1 MKYIFLLS
9 AFLIFLFSAFI
20 YFFPIFGAVVCP
32 PCFGFVEVEGGIYI
46 DASLN
51 ADLEKD
57 KILSNLDA
65 AHLLLREVYGEVEAP
80 LPAIFLC
87 VSKNCATYLGR
98 RGEKASSFG
107 HWAIVVYRD
116 GNNSGILAHEL
127 SHIEIGFRLG
137 FYNMSSVPIWF
148 DEGVAVVASQD
159 RTYLNVDPS
168 GRLSC
173 KEGVSGAVIADL
185 DEWWRRASIG
195 DVGIY
200 SAAACEVM
208 KWMDRRGN
216 EGSLVRLLD
225 LLRSGE
231 SFDVAFE

>member
-1 MKYIFLLS
+1 MKYILLLS
-9 AFLIFLFSAFI
+9 TFLIFIFSCFI

-32 PCFGFVEVEGGIYI
+32 TCFGFVEVESGIYI
-46 DASLN
+46 DASLD

-65 AHLLLREVYGEVEAP
+65 ARLLLREVYVEVEAP

-116 GNNSGILAHEL
+116 GNSPGILAHEL

-148 DEGVAVVASQD
+148 DEGVAVVVSQD
-159 RTYLNVDPS
+159 RRYLNVDPS

-173 KEGVSGAVIADL
+173 KEGVSGAMITDL
-185 DEWWRRASIG
+185 DEWWRRAGTG
-195 DVGIY
+195 DIGIY
-200 SAAACEVM
+200 SAAACEVI
-208 KWMDRRGN
+208 KWIDHSGN